1 MPVPAAVGARPSPSL
16 RRTHHVQHLRFHP
29 DPRRPRSGVAA
40 HRRLRLRAR
49 LAPLHPQQRRD
60 DGGRVRTLTTK
71 DGGVLLERLQA
82 FDESRRTL
90 TYSVDESP
98 FPLTSYVSTLRV
110 TEIPGRPD
118 VALVEWSGAFQPDG
132 VSEDKA
138 VSLFQGIYTDGLK
151 AVQQAFGG

>member
-1 MPVPAAVGARPSPSL
+1 MSSTSASIQIPAG
-16 RRTHHVQHLRFHP
+16 P
-29 DPRRPRSGVAA
+29 DRVWQLIGGFDS
-40 HRRLRLRAR
+40 
-49 LAPLHPQQRRD
+49 APDWLTFILSSVVN

-98 FPLTSYVSTLRV
+98 FPVTSYVSTLRV

-118 VALVEWSGAFQPDG
+118 AALVECPGAFQPDG
-132 VSEDKA
+132 VSEDEA

>member
-1 MPVPAAVGARPSPSL
+1 MSSTSASIQIPAD
-16 RRTHHVQHLRFHP
+16 P
-29 DPRRPRSGVAA
+29 DRVWQLIGGFDS
-40 HRRLRLRAR
+40 
-49 LAPLHPQQRRD
+49 APDWLPFILSSVVS

-82 FDESRRTL
+82 FDESRRTF

-118 VALVEWSGAFQPDG
+118 VALVEWSGAFQPGRRERGRGRFTVPRDLHTEGRPAG
-132 VSEDKA
+132 VRRLSHNTTE
-138 VSLFQGIYTDGLK
+138 
-151 AVQQAFGG
+151 QQHHKDSNQ

>member
-1 MPVPAAVGARPSPSL
+1 MSSTSASIQIPAD
-16 RRTHHVQHLRFHP
+16 P
-29 DPRRPRSGVAA
+29 DRVWQLIGGFDS
-40 HRRLRLRAR
+40 
-49 LAPLHPQQRRD
+49 APDWLPFILSSVVS

-82 FDESRRTL
+82 FDESRHTL

-98 FPLTSYVSTLRV
+98 FPVTSYVSTLRV

-118 VALVEWSGAFQPDG
+118 VALVEWSGAFQADG
-132 VSEDKA
+132 VSEDEA
-138 VSLFQGIYTDGLK
+138 VSLFQGTYTDGLK